1 MADSA
6 GSRAPRPQQTRT
18 TAPARAA
25 SPESIDIKPD
35 PDGQTADDAI
45 PIPTSDDSSSSSSD
59 DEDDLAHLPPL
70 RKQPL
75 QPQQPPAPP
84 APKPLDIA
92 EDPNAPDW
100 ERASYFASQRA
111 YADLAHYF
119 RSGNAYFVALTTTP
133 WEASPNPT
141 DILDIGWA
149 YLKECLSPL
158 HERQPFD
165 WVAQCRRFHDSP
177 DGFKLTTDMYNAAE
191 RVCTSLVPRGT
202 RAHWEP
208 HVVYYQPT
216 EGRDCFNEVNLP
228 NHKRNFIFSAFADK
242 VRPKADNYS
251 NVFSRHVDGVHF
263 DRQVHI
269 LYEFNRRLKQLS
281 RHKPVFLLT
290 HCMKED
296 IMFLANLGI
305 EWQDM
310 NLSSPLSPWFDPK
323 DDADWL
329 RSHRYWHS
337 AWDFAKNKKTASNGN
352 RAQTRRQQPATSSSS
367 PSKTHGTH
375 DTLVSE
381 RRREKQRQIDPE
393 QRAHAEESSEDD
405 EARERHSVQNSYPG
419 SAPSS
424 SRYVPPPRDTRPV
437 TQSEFYRPGSIH
449 VIDLFALIEVLPH
462 FSERSASYYPNAD
475 QRRAAAA
482 AAAAAQQPASAPG
495 STATTP
501 PALAA
506 AYKEAPRREKA
517 ALRQRRD
524 EGLERARTLLRPTA
538 RHEKHF
544 EAIMQGLQ
552 ATAIRSGIL
561 RTSGD
566 PNAPQTAAAGSGAGD
581 GNGEQFKWWNAG
593 NEAMFMLAVLG
604 KLVDEH
610 PLPDRPPTP
619 PPRRARSTRAEAL
632 PHRPRDSRDGRYRER
647 NPRRGILQ
655 PPSQQRE
662 AREQQQQQQQQRQ
675 RVPDRP
681 ASGARPSQQPRTAHP
696 LPARPTS
703 GDRLTSGAHARRP
716 AVPRNETPEAWAVR
730 MSLADGGRGL
740 GPAASASVAD
750 RNGAAT
756 MTAGTG
762 PGSRTGDLSA
772 SPRVGAR
779 ARPLPPIPEPASQPT
794 KRARPQLEAESQDV
808 VLSRTA
814 EVGVYS
820 STSSELSSLE
830 SEIDEEDEDG
840 GVSHAANQFTPFY
853 YNLQEMYAK
862 PAIYIALA
870 YRNAGPAQP
879 GLITEVGYCILD
891 ASKADRRESLQISTW
906 HYLVKD
912 NQHYTRQGA
921 QDDFSFAARDAE
933 GNVVMP
939 ARSGGASSI
948 SRQETMLPS
957 GTRVATKRNIT
968 KHLHGVLTEALKTD
982 RRVFAVNLSAEE
994 ETYHMGHQAIIS
1006 PQSWPAFFDWRTQRA
1021 SARLAES
1028 EGMFMTPN
1036 LLRRMFSSLGSHGA
1050 AGSRQIFSI
1059 EVKSVYAAVNPDTD
1073 DPGPLGLGAGEGARA
1088 RQKKQTSA
1096 DDDRFANELPDVP
1109 FPLMCDLLDLK
1120 PDGDRKLE
1128 NPGNEAYFCMQ
1139 AMLEF
1144 AYGPAKHQSFKDSIR
1159 ARKEALEAK
1168 AVEAQ
1173 I

>member
-1 MADSA
+1 
-6 GSRAPRPQQTRT
+6 
-18 TAPARAA
+18 
-25 SPESIDIKPD
+25 
-35 PDGQTADDAI
+35 
-45 PIPTSDDSSSSSSD
+45 
-59 DEDDLAHLPPL
+59 
-70 RKQPL
+70 
-75 QPQQPPAPP
+75 
-84 APKPLDIA
+84 
-92 EDPNAPDW
+92 
-100 ERASYFASQRA
+100 
-111 YADLAHYF
+111 
-119 RSGNAYFVALTTTP
+119 
-133 WEASPNPT
+133 
-141 DILDIGWA
+141 
-149 YLKECLSPL
+149 
-158 HERQPFD
+158 
-165 WVAQCRRFHDSP
+165 
-177 DGFKLTTDMYNAAE
+177 
-191 RVCTSLVPRGT
+191 
-202 RAHWEP
+202 
-208 HVVYYQPT
+208 
-216 EGRDCFNEVNLP
+216 
-228 NHKRNFIFSAFADK
+228 
-242 VRPKADNYS
+242 
-251 NVFSRHVDGVHF
+251 
-263 DRQVHI
+263 
-269 LYEFNRRLKQLS
+269 
-281 RHKPVFLLT
+281 
-290 HCMKED
+290 
-296 IMFLANLGI
+296 
-305 EWQDM
+305 
-310 NLSSPLSPWFDPK
+310 
-323 DDADWL
+323 
-329 RSHRYWHS
+329 
-337 AWDFAKNKKTASNGN
+337 
-352 RAQTRRQQPATSSSS
+352 
-367 PSKTHGTH
+367 
-375 DTLVSE
+375 
-381 RRREKQRQIDPE
+381 
-393 QRAHAEESSEDD
+393 
-405 EARERHSVQNSYPG
+405 
-419 SAPSS
+419 
-424 SRYVPPPRDTRPV
+424 
-437 TQSEFYRPGSIH
+437 
-449 VIDLFALIEVLPH
+449 
-462 FSERSASYYPNAD
+462 
-475 QRRAAAA
+475 
-482 AAAAAQQPASAPG
+482 
-495 STATTP
+495 
-501 PALAA
+501 
-506 AYKEAPRREKA
+506 
-517 ALRQRRD
+517 
-524 EGLERARTLLRPTA
+524 
-538 RHEKHF
+538 
-544 EAIMQGLQ
+544 
-552 ATAIRSGIL
+552 
-561 RTSGD
+561 
-566 PNAPQTAAAGSGAGD
+566 
-581 GNGEQFKWWNAG
+581 
-593 NEAMFMLAVLG
+593 
-604 KLVDEH
+604 
-610 PLPDRPPTP
+610 
-619 PPRRARSTRAEAL
+619 
-632 PHRPRDSRDGRYRER
+632 
-647 NPRRGILQ
+647 
-655 PPSQQRE
+655 
-662 AREQQQQQQQQRQ
+662 
-675 RVPDRP
+675 
-681 ASGARPSQQPRTAHP
+681 
-696 LPARPTS
+696 
-703 GDRLTSGAHARRP
+703 
-716 AVPRNETPEAWAVR
+716 

-779 ARPLPPIPEPASQPT
+779 ARPLPPIPEPASVPPALRPTAATVQSSASALHVNIVDDNEDFVGLVPPSQQHAAAGQRQQPT

-840 GVSHAANQFTPFY
+840 GVVRRLRKRARVLATSSSSDSDDDDGNESHAANQFTPFY